1 MRVLVLFLLVSV
13 VAAGQAAS
21 DLVSVVSKGQKLVE
35 DGELAKAQELYEG
48 ALRSSPN
55 SADLLFELGMV
66 YFRQRN
72 WAKAI
77 DSYNHSLSA
86 SPKRIK
92 TLFYLAEAYFM
103 QSELDRARDTI
114 AQAASIAPNDAQVC
128 QKYGQYLSAKLETR
142 NEGLLQL
149 QRARRLNANLEHI
162 DFEIGKT
169 QFELTDF
176 QSASSSFETALKK
189 RPGDGQAA
197 FFLAEASAR
206 LGDWEKARS
215 YYDYALAHNYVEG
228 ATYYGMG
235 RALVEL
241 ADFESALPPL
251 QRALAMQ
258 PSLIQAHFQ
267 LGKAYRQLGRMED
280 AGREARL
287 FAAMNDRIDTSREL
301 KGPEEENAWKHVKP
315 LLDEGDDQ
323 QALKYL
329 ATLPGSDSSNRG
341 NSYFVLGV
349 MYFSMG
355 RKDDAKRV
363 LVTAKRLSPNDS
375 RVAAYLGM
383 AQLASGEI
391 EAAEQSFHS
400 ALGLDAA
407 DPLALIGMGG
417 LRYQQERWADAV
429 AYLEQSRTADPD
441 SLFLLCDA
449 YYRVGKPDEARL
461 TAEVIRALGSDR
473 KPLLDQVEK
482 LVSLHQTDRPQPV
495 P

>member
-1 MRVLVLFLLVSV
+1 MVAA
-13 VAAGQAAS
+13 VAAGQAGS
-21 DLVSVVSKGQKLVE
+21 DVVSVVSKGQKLVE

-48 ALRSSPN
+48 ALRNFPDN
-55 SADLLFELGMV
+55 ADLRFELGMV
-66 YFRQRN
+66 YLCQRN

-103 QSELDRARDTI
+103 QSDLDRARETM

-142 NEGLLQL
+142 YEGLLQL

-176 QSASSSFETALKK
+176 QAASSSFETALKK
-189 RPGDGQAA
+189 KPGDGQAA
-197 FFLAEASAR
+197 FFLAETNAR
-206 LGDWEKARS
+206 LGDWERARH
-215 YYDYALAHNYVEG
+215 YYDYALAHDHVDG
-228 ATYYGMG
+228 ATYYGVG
-235 RALVEL
+235 RAFVEL

-267 LGKAYRQLGRMED
+267 LWKAYRQLGRMED
-280 AGREARL
+280 AGREAKL
-287 FAAMNDRIDTSREL
+287 FSALNDRVDTSREF
-301 KGPEEENAWKHVKP
+301 KGPEEETAWKHVKP
-315 LLDEGDDQ
+315 LLDEGDEQ

-329 ATLPGSDSSNRG
+329 AILPGSDSSNRG
-341 NSYFVLGV
+341 NAYFLLGV

-363 LVTAKRLSPNDS
+363 LVTAKRLSPKDP
-375 RVAAYLGM
+375 RAAAYLGM

-400 ALGLDAA
+400 ALGLDAS

-429 AYLEQSRTADPD
+429 AYLEKSRTADPD
-441 SLFLLCDA
+441 TLFLLCDA
-449 YYRVGKPDEARL
+449 YYRVGRPDEASL

-473 KPLLDQVEK
+473 KPLLDEVEK
-482 LVSLHQTDRPQPV
+482 LVRLHQTDRTPPF
-495 P
+495 

>member
-1 MRVLVLFLLVSV
+1 MKVLVLFLLVAS
-13 VAAGQAAS
+13 VAAGQAGS
-21 DLVSVVSKGQKLVE
+21 DLVSVMSKGQKLVA
-35 DGELAKAQELYEG
+35 DGELAKAQKLYEG
-48 ALRSSPN
+48 ALRSFPDN
-55 SADLLFELGMV
+55 ADLHFELGMV
-66 YFRQRN
+66 YLRQRN

-77 DSYNHSLSA
+77 DSYNHSLSV

-103 QSELDRARDTI
+103 QADLERARETI

-142 NEGLLQL
+142 HEGLLQL
-149 QRARRLNANLEHI
+149 QRARRLDANLEHI

-176 QSASSSFETALKK
+176 QSASGSFETALKK
-189 RPGDGQAA
+189 EPGDGQAA
-197 FFLAEASAR
+197 FFLAETNAR
-206 LGDWEKARS
+206 LGDWERARH
-215 YYDYALAHNYVEG
+215 YYDYALDHNYVDG
-228 ATYYGMG
+228 ATYYGKG

-251 QRALAMQ
+251 QRALAME

-267 LGKAYRQLGRMED
+267 LSKVYRQLGRMSD
-280 AGREARL
+280 AGREAKL

-301 KGPEEENAWKHVKP
+301 KGPEEENAWKHVQP
-315 LLDEGDDQ
+315 LLEQGNEQ

-329 ATLPGSDSSNRG
+329 AELPGSDSSSHG
-341 NSYFVLGV
+341 NSYFLLGV
-349 MYFSMG
+349 IYFSMG
-355 RKDDAKRV
+355 RKEDAKRV
-363 LVTAKRLSPNDS
+363 LVTAEGLSPNDS

-391 EAAEQSFHS
+391 DAAEQSFRC
-400 ALGLDAA
+400 ALGLDAS
-407 DPLALIGMGG
+407 DPVALIGIGG

-429 AYLEQSRTADPD
+429 TYLEKSRTADPD
-441 SLFLLCDA
+441 TLFLLCDA

-461 TAEVIRALGSDR
+461 TAEVIRALGADR
-473 KPLLDQVEK
+473 KPLLDEVEK
-482 LVSLHQTDRPQPV
+482 LVRLHQTDRPHPV